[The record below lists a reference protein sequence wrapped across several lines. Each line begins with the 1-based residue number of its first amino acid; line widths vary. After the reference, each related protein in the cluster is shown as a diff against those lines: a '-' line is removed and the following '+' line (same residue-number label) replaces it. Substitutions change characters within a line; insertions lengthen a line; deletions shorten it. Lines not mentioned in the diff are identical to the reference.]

1 MTEGDIPDDLGDF
14 LPGCLYP
21 PEKHVEVARAAKLAF
36 PDIFE
41 WMKSNPDG
49 VSEDMPGGRE
59 KFTRLES
66 FIENLL
72 PDAHRMD
79 VRAVSQ
85 LLFMAAAY
93 TPEMIRNTIERI
105 EMRKH

>member
-93 TPEMIRNTIERI
+93 TPEMIRNEINHIRI
-105 EMRKH
+105 RKH